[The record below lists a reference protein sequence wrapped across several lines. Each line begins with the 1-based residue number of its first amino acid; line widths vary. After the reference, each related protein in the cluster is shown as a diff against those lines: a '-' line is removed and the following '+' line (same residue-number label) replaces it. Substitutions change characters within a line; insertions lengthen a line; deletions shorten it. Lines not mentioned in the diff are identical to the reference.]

1 MKISNIKIRNFKS
14 IKEMD
19 LNIKD
24 LNVFI
29 GANGAGKSNF
39 ISFFKLLNFLLEDE
53 LERYVVKYG
62 GPDSLL
68 YFGSKYS
75 SELFLRVDFIDNHFF
90 EYLLESA
97 PEMAMLLVKLQ
108 TISWDKIPI
117 ERDKSKKN
125 KQMVL
130 EDENKIYNYT
140 RAFAIAK
147 IYHFH
152 DTTPEA
158 RIKRPCEIDDN
169 RYLKPDGSNL
179 AAFLYYLQK
188 KHIKY
193 YERIQN
199 TIRLVAPFFWK
210 FDLAPDKD
218 NENIIKLIWK
228 HKDYDDLFF
237 KVHHLSDGTLRMM
250 CLITLLS
257 QPELPDIILIDEP
270 ELGLHPSAITILAEL
285 LQSASIKSQVIISTQ
300 SVTLINHFE
309 PEDIVVVDFEDNQ
322 SKFKRLNSKEL
333 EVWLED
339 YSLGEIWE
347 KNIIGGRP

>member
-1 MKISNIKIRNFKS
+1 MKISNIQIRNFKS

-19 LNIKD
+19 LDIKD
-24 LNVFI
+24 INIFI
-29 GANGAGKSNF
+29 GSNGAGKSNF
-39 ISFFKLLNFLLEDE
+39 ISFFKFLNYLLEDD
-53 LERYVVKYG
+53 LKYYVEKYDK
-62 GPDSLL
+62 PDKLL
-68 YFGSKYS
+68 YFGLKYS
-75 SELFLRVDFIDNHFF
+75 SELYVKVSFVDNHFLG
-90 EYLLESA
+90 YT
-97 PEMAMLLVKLQ
+97 LVPTADGSSFVKGGWSCSGDA
-108 TISWDKIPI
+108 I
-117 ERDKSKKN
+117 KKDPDDY
-125 KQMVL
+125 KGSVF
-130 EDENKIYNYT
+130 DRI
-140 RAFAIAK
+140 K

-193 YERIQN
+193 YERIQD

-210 FDLAPDKD
+210 FELAPDKI
-218 NENIIKLIWK
+218 NENIIQLIWK
-228 HKDYDDLFF
+228 HKDYEDVFF
-237 KVHHLSDGTLRMM
+237 KVHHLSDGTLRMI
-250 CLITLLS
+250 CLITLLL

-285 LQSASIKSQVIISTQ
+285 LQSASVNSQVIISTQ

-322 SKFKRLNSKEL
+322 SKFKRLDRKEL

>member
-39 ISFFKLLNFLLEDE
+39 ISFFKFLNYFLEDE
-53 LERYVVKYG
+53 LDYYVKKCKG
-62 GPDSLL
+62 TNDLL
-68 YFGSKYS
+68 YFGLKYS
-75 SELFLRVDFIDNHFF
+75 SELYMRIDFTDNHFLV
-90 EYLLESA
+90 YMLESTVDGSSFIETGT
-97 PEMAMLLVKLQ
+97 PCLV
-108 TISWDKIPI
+108 DAIPK
-117 ERDKSKKN
+117 DS
-125 KQMVL
+125 
-130 EDENKIYNYT
+130 DNYK
-140 RAFAIAK
+140 RVSFDMIK

-158 RIKRPCEIDDN
+158 KIRRSCDIDDN

-188 KHIKY
+188 KHKKY
-193 YERIQN
+193 FKRIQD

-210 FDLAPDKD
+210 FDLAPEKD
-218 NENIIKLIWK
+218 NENTIQLIWK
-228 HKDYDDLFF
+228 HKDYEDVFF

-285 LQSASIKSQVIISTQ
+285 LESASVKSQVIISTQ

-333 EVWLED
+333 EIWLQD

-347 KNIIGGRP
+347 KNVIGGRP